1 MPHILCLSNYPAE
14 LVEEWV
20 ADLDCRVTVAGR
32 DQQLSDL
39 DTADVE
45 IAIGDASRHFLL
57 DAAGLARLPRCRAVI
72 QPSVGVD
79 GVVDLAAARER
90 GIAVANVPG
99 YNADAVADWTIMA
112 MLVVLRHGVS
122 SELRN
127 GGWHAPELG
136 RELGTLTVGLLGYGA
151 VGQAVHRR
159 LRGFGATVLAT
170 SPGPVPQVEE
180 LPTFVELEELV
191 ESSDVLSLH
200 APLTP
205 QTRHLIDGPLLARM
219 REGSVLVNAAR
230 GGLIDEDA
238 LVAALRAGRPAAAA
252 LDVFDPEP
260 LPQSSAL
267 LGLEQVYLTPHI
279 AASSQQAR
287 VRVRGMVRDN
297 LRRAVL
303 GEELAYRLV

>member
-1 MPHILCLSNYPAE
+1 MHILCLSNYPAE
-14 LVEEWV
+14 LVEGWV
-20 ADLDCRVTVAGR
+20 ADLDCVVTVAGR
-32 DQQLSDL
+32 DQRLSDL
-39 DTADVE
+39 DTSDAE
-45 IAIGDASRHFLL
+45 IVIGDAARHFTL
-57 DAAGLARLPRCRAVI
+57 DAEGLARLPQCRVVL

-79 GVVDLAAARER
+79 RVVDLEVARER
-90 GIAVANVPG
+90 GISVANVPG
-99 YNADAVADWTIMA
+99 YNAEAVADWTVMA
-112 MLVVLRHGVS
+112 MLIALRHGVS

-136 RELGTLTVGLLGYGA
+136 RELGALTVGLLGYGA

-170 SPGPVPQVEE
+170 SPGPVPE
-180 LPTFVELEELV
+180 LTAPPTFVDLPELLET
-191 ESSDVLSLH
+191 SDVLSLH

-205 QTRHLIDGPLLARM
+205 ETRHLLNERAFARM

-230 GGLIDEDA
+230 GGLVDEAA

-260 LPQSSAL
+260 LSHASPL
-267 LGLEQVYLTPHI
+267 LELEQVYLTPHI
-279 AASSQQAR
+279 AASSEQAR
-287 VRVRGMVRDN
+287 GRVRAMIGDN

-303 GEELAYRLV
+303 GEDLDHLLV